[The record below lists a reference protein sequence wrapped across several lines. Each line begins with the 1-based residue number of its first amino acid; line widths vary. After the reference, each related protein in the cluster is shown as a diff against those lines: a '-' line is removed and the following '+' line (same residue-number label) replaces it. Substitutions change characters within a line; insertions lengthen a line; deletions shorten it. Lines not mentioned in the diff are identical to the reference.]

1 MFTYNQTSMNNR
13 KSAARE
19 KIELKYARLH
29 HRQLKDLHFLEQN
42 YLFVSISIK

>member
-19 KIELKYARLH
+19 KIELKYAP
-29 HRQLKDLHFLEQN
+29 LHFLEQD